1 MLELCCVVAY
11 HRTVSKRFDQNQ
23 FLYRTNCFSTRT
35 RRPPSPHPRSRCC
48 SFIDFVTGHHLFFVV
63 RCNIAFKSF
72 VCSVNISYFRLGL
85 KKRQRAEITALAN
98 LGDRTAQRRLRNFTP
113 GVPDSNLGR
122 RSSALEQCG
131 SIIDSILC

>member
-1 MLELCCVVAY
+1 MVELCCVVVY
-11 HRTVSKRFDQNQ
+11 QRTDTKRFDQYR
-23 FLYRTNCFSTRT
+23 FHFRTNGFSTRS

-98 LGDRTAQRRLRNFTP
+98 LGDRTALRRLRNFTP
-113 GVPDSNLGR
+113 GVTDSNLGR
-122 RSSALEQCG
+122 RSAASEQCG
-131 SIIDSILC
+131 SIIHSILC